1 MYPYRGNTEFK
12 QYNPN
17 KPAKYGLLYR
27 SLCERKLK
35 AQLQSIT
42 SPELTSIP
50 NISATRYCNFQGM
63 NISTDRYFTS
73 VSSWA
78 LEKNI
83 IIVGTIKHDRKGIPK
98 ELKPVSDR
106 EKRSAMHV
114 YNIREK
120 TVLVS
125 YIYKKKSGKKNAI
138 VLSTKY
144 DNVKITKDQRKKP
157 SVHTMHD
164 HTKGVCKI

>member
-1 MYPYRGNTEFK
+1 
-12 QYNPN
+12 
-17 KPAKYGLLYR
+17 
-27 SLCERKLK
+27 
-35 AQLQSIT
+35 
-42 SPELTSIP
+42 
-50 NISATRYCNFQGM
+50 M

-83 IIVGTIKHDRKGIPK
+83 TIVGTIKHDRKGIPK

-106 EKRSAMHV
+106 EERSIMHV

-125 YIYKKKSGKKNAI
+125 YVDKKKSGKKNAI

-144 DNVKITKDQRKKP
+144 DNVKIAKDQRKKP
-157 SVHTMHD
+157 SVHTMYD
-164 HTKGVCKI
+164 HTKGGYKI